1 MAKAKRAAMYLR
13 VSTDDQT
20 VENQRR
26 ELTAAATARGWT
38 VVAEYADEGISG
50 AKGRDGRPQLDLLLK
65 DAVRRRF
72 DVAMVWAV
80 DRLGR
85 SLPDLIASMQELH
98 GAKVDLF
105 MLQQGIDTTTPGGKA
120 MFQMLGVFGEF
131 ERAMIQARVKAGM
144 SRAMEEQA
152 AGKVRIGADGKR
164 RKDIGRP
171 KVSADT
177 EKAIRAR
184 LAAGVGILKIAS
196 ELGVGSGTVQRIK
209 REATA

>member
-1 MAKAKRAAMYLR
+1 MPKTLRKPAIPTRPKRGFPGWQKTMRNPVFFGIDACHYPPIETGRGDMAKAKRAAIYLR

-80 DRLGR
+80 DRLGG
-85 SLPDLIASMQELH
+85 SP
-98 GAKVDLF
+98 
-105 MLQQGIDTTTPGGKA
+105 PGRNW
-120 MFQMLGVFGEF
+120 GEA
-131 ERAMIQARVKAGM
+131 EHNGPT
-144 SRAMEEQA
+144 
-152 AGKVRIGADGKR
+152 G
-164 RKDIGRP
+164 
-171 KVSADT
+171 
-177 EKAIRAR
+177 
-184 LAAGVGILKIAS
+184 
-196 ELGVGSGTVQRIK
+196 
-209 REATA
+209 